1 LEELVR
7 GTSRSKETHAFSPR
21 AWGFG
26 KILDL
31 VTNPVLL
38 RVLRPYPNADAY
50 VAAESWSIDVKGM
63 LLVNEAA
70 HPAGTA
76 VRFDVTLSNG
86 EKVIRAE
93 GVVVRH
99 VAARGDRPAGLQV
112 RFKRFGGTTKAF
124 IDRVVAARAADRKP
138 PRMTL
143 PSLPEA
149 PEPTIKELPTDP
161 RASVTSLTPEL
172 TSFGPLPP
180 RLASA
185 SGTPFARLRERR
197 PGPVAAPAD
206 RDGVLRRLRQRAA
219 G

>member
-1 LEELVR
+1 M
-7 GTSRSKETHAFSPR
+7 SS
-21 AWGFG
+21 
-26 KILDL
+26 
-31 VTNPVLL
+31 PVLL

-50 VAAESWSIDVKGM
+50 IAAESWTIDVKGM
-63 LLVNEAA
+63 LLVNEPA

-93 GVVVRH
+93 GSVVRH
-99 VAARGDRPAGLQV
+99 VAPRGDRPGGLQV

-124 IDRVVAARAADRKP
+124 IDRVVAARASDRKA
-138 PRMTL
+138 PRATL

-149 PEPTIKELPTDP
+149 SDPLIKELPSDP

-172 TSFGPLPP
+172 TSIGPLPP
-180 RLASA
+180 RLAST
-185 SGTPFARLRERR
+185 SGTPVARLRERR
-197 PGPVAAPAD
+197 PGPVPAPAD
-206 RDGVLRRLRQRAA
+206 RDGVLQRLRRRAA

>member
-1 LEELVR
+1 V
-7 GTSRSKETHAFSPR
+7 SSP
-21 AWGFG
+21 
-26 KILDL
+26 L
-31 VTNPVLL
+31 LL
-38 RVLRPYPNADAY
+38 RVLRPYANADAY
-50 VAAESWSIDVKGM
+50 VAAESWTIDVKGM

-70 HPAGTA
+70 HPPGTA

-93 GVVVRH
+93 GTVVRH
-99 VAARGDRPAGLQV
+99 VAARDNRPGGLQV

-143 PSLPEA
+143 PSLPESSD
-149 PEPTIKELPTDP
+149 PVIKDLPSDP
-161 RASVTSLTPEL
+161 RSSVTSLTPEL
-172 TSFGPLPP
+172 TSLGPLPP
-180 RLASA
+180 RLAA
-185 SGTPFARLRERR
+185 APGTPAARLRERR
-197 PGPVAAPAD
+197 PGPVSAPAD

>member
-1 LEELVR
+1 MLSLPIVN
-7 GTSRSKETHAFSPR
+7 GP
-21 AWGFG
+21 
-26 KILDL
+26 L
-31 VTNPVLL
+31 LL
-38 RVLRPYPNADAY
+38 RVLRPYPSADAY

-63 LLVNEAA
+63 LLVDEPA
-70 HPAGTA
+70 HPPGTA

-93 GVVVRH
+93 GTVVRH
-99 VAARGDRPAGLQV
+99 VAPRGDRPGGLQV

-149 PEPTIKELPTDP
+149 SEPTIKDLPSDP
-161 RASVTSLTPEL
+161 RTSVTSLTPEL
-172 TSFGPLPP
+172 TSLGPLPP
-180 RLASA
+180 KVFQVF
-185 SGTPFARLRERR
+185 GTPVARLRERR
-197 PGPVAAPAD
+197 PGPISAPAD